1 MLVEEFLEAM
11 EMGRAGKIGF
21 WYEVVWEFDIVT
33 LQETMQLVRMGE
45 DPEMAL
51 AEVLCHTPQ
60 HMRPKVFHD
69 PVGDQ
74 RRMVE
79 EKVMYAIEVMEGKK
93 MTGTTANVTSFSA
106 TISACKNIGQKSKQW
121 LCVTR

>member
-1 MLVEEFLEAM
+1 M
-11 EMGRAGKIGF
+11 
-21 WYEVVWEFDIVT
+21 
-33 LQETMQLVRMGE
+33 RMGE

-79 EKVMYAIEVMEGKK
+79 EKVMHAIEVMEGKK
-93 MTGTTANVTSFSA
+93 MTGTTANVVLVELEVES
-106 TISACKNIGQKSKQW
+106 QKRGIPMIFQVESGGDDVALENETPERSGPDLPERQGGAG
-121 LCVTR
+121 